1 MARAKGWKVI
11 ISPLA
16 KEDIDSLLLYLS
28 LNWSQGITGKFLQK
42 LETFYTIVSIN
53 PHVFSFYSKS
63 RNIRNYAITKQNVIY
78 YRTRRKVV
86 EIITV
91 FDARQSPSRLKKIL
105 SKNNPR

>member
-11 ISPLA
+11 ISPQA

-28 LNWSQGITGKFLQK
+28 LNWSQGITDKLLQK

-53 PHVFSFYSKS
+53 PHVFGFYSKY

-91 FDARQSPSRLKKIL
+91 FDARQSPFRLKKIL
-105 SKNNPR
+105 SKK